1 MKTKIKKVIAML
13 LTLVIA
19 MSTTVPAYAGY
30 GVNVVHTGKG
40 YEVTNPIKK
49 GGEYMLY
56 KSKDGTPLYCINF
69 EKSADT
75 NHENGY
81 SESFTKSTYWLNLD
95 YSTRKLITLTAIHGY
110 PNKNFTKIKQ

>member
-56 KSKDGTPLYCINF
+56 KSQDGTPLYCINF

-75 NHENGY
+75 NHENVY
-81 SESFTKSTYWLNLD
+81 SENFEYNNYWRNLGKFK
-95 YSTRKLITLTAIHGY
+95 RNMITQ
-110 PNKNFTKIKQ
+110 P